1 MDFWAMAQLTQ
12 GTAAAKS
19 SAAQSSDS
27 VTICKVL
34 KLLCFGGDGTAATKQ
49 AWAAWEK
56 AARVEI

>member
-1 MDFWAMAQLTQ
+1 
-12 GTAAAKS
+12 
-19 SAAQSSDS
+19 
-27 VTICKVL
+27 L